1 MSRSPSQQIV
11 SDSKS
16 VKEIFRSGFFEIPLN
31 QREYS
36 WEKDQLEKLW
46 DDLVFTV
53 RSSSN
58 HSIGHFLGAVV
69 IIGRNSSHNEDRWS
83 VIDGQQRLTT
93 LTILAEAL
101 LFFVEKYIKD
111 RRTSAY
117 LTTSLQSCVYDIG
130 REGVF
135 IPRIVLNRGNEFYK
149 HAILDHAGIDEKN
162 NFFTKNAEQGNRVH
176 QKLIYAINFFYEKIS
191 SLLNEQ
197 ANQEETIKEF
207 ATVFVEDFYFL
218 VVRTEE
224 LWMGYR
230 LFETL
235 NERGL
240 DLSQA
245 DLIKNVLLQSSR
257 ESGQNVVKIVSDSWN
272 QLVANYESQSE
283 TKLELP
289 QIIQFSFTCRDSLVK
304 KDDIFDRI
312 SKCLRSN
319 LYAPN
324 ELAGF
329 FEEDSRYWCNFLTGD
344 LNTWSLN
351 LQDSQNAI
359 LSPLWKIHC
368 APFIM
373 AVMKKYSDDIPSLE
387 KCFLLC
393 EHYLFRQGLICN
405 DSVNSLQEFFAKA
418 ALKVRVAS
426 DVKELV
432 ELFRS
437 KSSNELFVEAFAS
450 ASVKN
455 MKQAFYVL
463 WKIENHE
470 LSELNFRPCTQ
481 SAAQHVEHIMPRRPD
496 YSWNRI
502 EENEFFNIYLNKIGN
517 LLILPA
523 EINRH
528 IKNKSLSEKM
538 SSTTSKDY
546 NHSKLRLPHEFCE
559 KYEEWTDG
567 KEWGFDGITQRQKFL
582 AEKYAA
588 KVWCLDIAY

>member
-1 MSRSPSQQIV
+1 MSRNPSQQIA

-36 WEKDQLEKLW
+36 WGKNQLEKIW
-46 DDLVFTV
+46 DDLIFTV
-53 RSSSN
+53 KSSSN

-69 IIGRNSSHNEDRWS
+69 IIGKSSSHDEDRWA

-93 LTILAEAL
+93 LTIMADAVLYY
-101 LFFVEKYIKD
+101 VEQHIQD
-111 RRTSAY
+111 RRTKAY
-117 LTTSLQSCVYDIG
+117 LTNSLQSCIYDIG
-130 REGVF
+130 RDGIF
-135 IPRIVLNRGNEFYK
+135 IPKIVLNRGNDFYK
-149 HAILDHAGIDEKN
+149 QSILDHVGIEEKN
-162 NFFTKNAEQGNRVH
+162 AFFRNNAEQENKVH
-176 QKLIYAINFFYEKIS
+176 QKLIFATNFFYEKIDAYLS
-191 SLLNEQ
+191 EKNDKEDS
-197 ANQEETIKEF
+197 IKEL

-224 LWMGYR
+224 LWMAYR

-245 DLIKNVLLQSSR
+245 DLIKNVILQSSR
-257 ESGQNVVKIVSDSWN
+257 ESGQNVVNLVSERWY
-272 QLVANYESQSE
+272 QLVSNYESQSE
-283 TKLELP
+283 YLELP
-289 QIIQFSFTCRDSLVK
+289 QIIQFSFTSRDSLVK

-319 LYAPN
+319 SYGPN

-344 LNTWSLN
+344 LNTWSQN

-359 LSPLWKIHC
+359 LYPLWKAHC

-373 AVMKKYSDDIPSLE
+373 ASMRKYSEDIPTLE
-387 KCFLLC
+387 KCFKLC

-418 ALKVRVAS
+418 ALKVRVACS
-426 DVKELV
+426 VAEIV
-432 ELFRS
+432 ELFAS
-437 KSSNELFVEAFAS
+437 NSSNELFVEAFAT

-463 WKIENHE
+463 WKIENFE

-481 SAAQHVEHIMPRRPD
+481 SAAQHVEHILPRRPD
-496 YSWNRI
+496 YTWNRI
-502 EENEFFNIYLNKIGN
+502 EDNEFFEIYLNKIGN

-523 EINRH
+523 DINRY

-538 SSTTSKDY
+538 SNALNKDY
-546 NHSKLRLPHEFCE
+546 TNSKLILPREFCE
-559 KYEEWTDG
+559 KHKEWTNG
-567 KEWGFDGITQRQKFL
+567 KEWGFDGITLRQKYL

-588 KVWCLDIAY
+588 KVWSLD